1 MYICGVRKEEYKIVD
16 KTQSLK
22 EPGVIYSGYGL
33 QFESAINLAVEA
45 VKGLGAQALN
55 DLEVVSGLSRQ
66 AVARFLHVTSR
77 SLNRYL
83 EEGRTLDAAKSET
96 ILRLLALYKKGS
108 EVMGS
113 KEEFNR
119 WLARPAMGI
128 GNHIPLN
135 LMETATGIT
144 LIDEELDRIAHGD
157 VL

>member
-1 MYICGVRKEEYKIVD
+1 MYICGVEKYKHQD
-16 KTQSLK
+16 KTKSVQ
-22 EPGVIYSGYGL
+22 EPWAIYGSYGL
-33 QFESAINLAVEA
+33 HFESAINLAVEA

-55 DLEVVSGLSRQ
+55 DLETVSGLSRQ

-96 ILRLLALYKKGS
+96 VLRLMALYKKGS

-113 KEEFNR
+113 KEEFNS

-128 GNHIPLN
+128 GNHIPFN

-144 LIDEELDRIAHGD
+144 LIDEELDRIAYGD